1 MPDIHIQRDH
11 TLGLAKARALAMAWA
26 EQAEADFGMACTYA
40 EGEAED
46 EVGFSRSGVS
56 GTLLV
61 TGVGFE
67 LQARLGFLLGAFKE
81 RIESEIVRNLD
92 GLLADA
98 AGSASAKPKGKAK
111 APAKASSKGSA
122 APSTPPPAKP
132 KAKPRG

>member
-11 TLGLAKARALAMAWA
+11 HLGLPKARALAMAWA
-26 EQAEADFGMACTYA
+26 EQAETDFGMECTYA
-40 EGEAED
+40 EGDTED

-56 GTLLV
+56 GTLMV
-61 TGVGFE
+61 TAEAFE

-98 AGSASAKPKGKAK
+98 AD
-111 APAKASSKGSA
+111 AKASKTKSARKPARAPARKA
-122 APSTPPPAKP
+122 APKS
-132 KAKPRG
+132 R